1 MNGIEDNGEH
11 AKIDKI
17 IVKNAKEGS
26 NKSLCVGVDYER
38 YQHYLDNSDLSDEE
52 KQQVIQALWDVIV
65 NFVDLGI
72 GVHPLQQTG
81 ANNVD
86 NSNVKQATFQ
96 AAFEGVANN
105 QITKQIEGVDV

>member
-1 MNGIEDNGEH
+1 VNGIEDNGEY

-17 IVKNAKEGS
+17 IVKDDKEGS

-38 YQHYLDNSDLSDEE
+38 YQRYLDNSDLSDEE

-81 ANNVD
+81 ANNTD
-86 NSNVKQATFQ
+86 SSNVKKATFQ
-96 AAFEGVANN
+96 AAFENVAHN
-105 QITKQIEGVDV
+105 QITKQMEGVDV